1 MKNFFRLIVLTLV
14 GVAVLLS
21 PGTIVFAQSKDYGLK
36 KTVAATGNLLPQKI
50 GGAENVP
57 QLIGTIVSAVLGF
70 LGIIFF
76 CLIGYAGL
84 IWMTAQG
91 SEEKIERA
99 KDTISGAVIGLVIV
113 LAAYAFTQFVFDQLA
128 ARSSSNANATSA
140 GTTGGKKGVICQTL
154 TTEALCVDVNNEPL
168 CGWVEP
174 SASNVGGCSDAD
186 LQ

>member
-1 MKNFFRLIVLTLV
+1 MKNFFRWTLS
-14 GVAVLLS
+14 VALGMALLFS
-21 PGTIVFAQSKDYGLK
+21 QSAIVFAQSKDYGLK

-50 GGAENVP
+50 NGAGTVP
-57 QLIGTIVSAVLGF
+57 ELIGTIVSSVLGF

-113 LAAYAFTQFVFDQLA
+113 MAAYAFTQFVFSQLA
-128 ARSSSNANATSA
+128 TRPGSTAPAAT
-140 GTTGGKKGVICQTL
+140 TTNGKHGVICEII
-154 TTEALCVDVNNEPL
+154 TTEAE
-168 CGWVEP
+168 
-174 SASNVGGCSDAD
+174 CSDINNDPVCAWLAPTASKPSGTCFD
-186 LQ
+186 PAVQ